1 MPTLRRRSTPEV
13 RALVGSRLV
22 GLRDAGWCGDP
33 LQARLG
39 AAVPGALVWLYDLPW
54 GFARLR
60 EASVRAP
67 QARVV
72 RSIEALADR
81 LAQARRQSVVDWV
94 AEARELLDQL

>member
-1 MPTLRRRSTPEV
+1 M
-13 RALVGSRLV
+13 
-22 GLRDAGWCGDP
+22 
-33 LQARLG
+33 
-39 AAVPGALVWLYDLPW
+39 
-54 GFARLR
+54 R